1 MASFREQV
9 QLNQQIADEAKVLT
23 QQRLSKVSEKA
34 NDKYRTSSRTSY
46 QSMLSERLVEKAAT
60 LPPREVQRTPSKPP
74 PQTLHL
80 DVLDRMA
87 GLNMDVVSNAKKL
100 KERRTS
106 SAVGQKAAQQ
116 GEARGMGVGAEAR
129 DNIAE
134 TSRLNRE
141 VFLDESHQGLTAAN
155 EQNRRRDKQREET
168 EVRLAREAR
177 ERLVSGSQAEIAEI
191 AAQAQGLQKQKVRM
205 EALDWR
211 ATRRMEVEQSKQAM
225 QATERL
231 KKQRELHANREERS
245 ANRAEVGKYL

>member
-34 NDKYRTSSRTSY
+34 NDKYKTSSRTSY

-60 LPPREVQRTPSKPP
+60 LPPREVQRVPSKPP

-80 DVLDRMA
+80 DVLDRMT

-100 KERRTS
+100 KELRTS

-116 GEARGMGVGAEAR
+116 GEARGMGVGADAR
-129 DNIAE
+129 DIAE

-191 AAQAQGLQKQKVRM
+191 AAQAQGLQKQTVRM

-231 KKQRELHANREERS
+231 KKQRELHTNREERS

>member
-9 QLNQQIADEAKVLT
+9 QLNQQIADEARVLT
-23 QQRLSKVSEKA
+23 QQRLTKVSEKA
-34 NDKYRTSSRTSY
+34 NDKYKTSSRTSY

-60 LPPREVQRTPSKPP
+60 LPPREVQKEPSKPP

-80 DVLDRMA
+80 DALDRMA
-87 GLNMDVVSNAKKL
+87 GLNMDVVSTAKNL

-116 GEARGMGVGAEAR
+116 GGSSGARAEAR
-129 DNIAE
+129 DIVE

-141 VFLDESHQGLTAAN
+141 IFLDESHQGLTAAN
-155 EQNRRRDKQREET
+155 ELNRWRDKQREET
-168 EVRLAREAR
+168 EVQLAREAR

-211 ATRRMEVEQSKQAM
+211 ATRRTEVEQSKQAI